1 MSLLIRFSNRIQI
14 CLLRHPNILT
24 TMLMRF
30 FYVVDVISYSI
41 VTPQEF
47 LGTRQKIFG
56 QNFAALGRIIVGEYN
71 LAAKI
76 IAEPQQREPYIGRF
90 RCIPNRFSKNFLLF
104 LSDKEVKGD
113 TAHIKARSAVLDVVF
128 KPAFDNTESQEAKN
142 LLNQLAT
149 IANQR
154 GNPPALDEIS
164 DDIQRTIIQYIMLV
178 LLEVK
183 LSPQQISSL
192 KTLFFSSKPRESLLI
207 SRVKPLAPSANK
219 LQEVKRLEEIAL
231 NLIENSPVM
240 SRYVPITENDLS
252 RTELSTLL
260 LEAIAIAGCLGSE
273 SLLRSLI
280 TKVPRGLE
288 IDVDNR
294 HEVLRVVLETARRHS
309 PVNNINTIIQAET
322 EVTINGRK
330 RKFPKGTLFSANIG
344 LANLDGTVFENPL
357 DFNPHRDNLLAA
369 LSFNS
374 VGEAKRR
381 ECPGRSIAEKM
392 GSDLLVALQCITAK
406 SH

>member
-1 MSLLIRFSNRIQI
+1 MW
-14 CLLRHPNILT
+14 
-24 TMLMRF
+24 
-30 FYVVDVISYSI
+30 
-41 VTPQEF
+41 
-47 LGTRQKIFG
+47 
-56 QNFAALGRIIVGEYN
+56 GEYN

-90 RCIPNRFSKNFLLF
+90 RCIPDRFSKNFLLF

-113 TAHIKARSAVLDVVF
+113 TTHKKARSAVLEVVF
-128 KPAFDNTESQEAKN
+128 KPAFDNTESQEAKD

-149 IANQR
+149 IAHQH
-154 GNPPALDEIS
+154 GNPPALDDIS
-164 DDIQRTIIQYIMLV
+164 DDIQRTVIQYIMLV

-183 LSPQQISSL
+183 LSPQQLSSL
-192 KTLFFSSKPRESLLI
+192 KTLFFSSKPKESLLI

-219 LQEVKRLEEIAL
+219 LQEVKRLEGIAL

-240 SRYVPITENDLS
+240 SRYVPTTENDLS

-280 TKVPRGLE
+280 AKVPRDLE

-309 PVNNINTIIQAET
+309 PVNNINTIAQTET
-322 EVTINGRK
+322 EVTINW
-330 RKFPKGTLFSANIG
+330 PKT
-344 LANLDGTVFENPL
+344 
-357 DFNPHRDNLLAA
+357 
-369 LSFNS
+369 
-374 VGEAKRR
+374 
-381 ECPGRSIAEKM
+381 
-392 GSDLLVALQCITAK
+392 
-406 SH
+406 